1 MKLGELISELEKLN
15 NNGYFDDIDDIN
27 ELEIALKLMVK
38 NDDLQ
43 DDDIWDIDLSSPQI
57 ICSSGSFFVE
67 LGMTCENNIPIKEE
81 YKYYFEDINPID
93 EEE

>member
-1 MKLGELISELEKLN
+1 MTLRELMQDIKDSCTELE
-15 NNGYFDDIDDIN
+15 
-27 ELEIALKLMVK
+27 LEDYLDVDLSFQLLVK
-38 NDDLQ
+38 NEDLQ
-43 DDDIWDIDLSSPQI
+43 DDDIWDIDLSSPEI
-57 ICSSGSFFVE
+57 ICSSGSYFVE

>member
-1 MKLGELISELEKLN
+1 MTLRELMKDIKESCTELELDN
-15 NNGYFDDIDDIN
+15 YLDVDLSFQ
-27 ELEIALKLMVK
+27 LMVK
-38 NDDLQ
+38 NEDLQ
-43 DDDIWDIDLSSPQI
+43 DDDIWDIDLSRPQI

-81 YKYYFEDINPID
+81 YKYYFEDINPRD